1 MRVKDSE
8 KMSLKFYIKKIKIK
22 TKIMAPSP
30 ITSWQMEGRKVGIV
44 TDFIFLDSN
53 ITVGGD

>member
-1 MRVKDSE
+1 MRVKESE

-30 ITSWQMEGRKVGIV
+30 ITSWQMEGGKVGIV